1 MTIGIPKE
9 VKTDEF
15 RVGATPSNISSLI
28 GDGHKVFIQSG
39 AGEGS
44 GFSDKE
50 YIKLGAT
57 IVESAEI
64 LYNKSTLI
72 VKVKEPQ
79 PCEYDLLSETHTLF
93 CYLHLAPL
101 KELTSV
107 LMEKKVCAIAYE
119 TVAIPAQNQLPLL
132 KPMSEIAGKMAPI
145 VAAYHLSRYQGG
157 EGILIGGAV
166 GVPPAN
172 VLIIGAGNAGF
183 NAAKIAVGVGADVTV
198 VNRSTPKLEQ
208 LQNIL
213 PYVKTSVY
221 SPKTLNK
228 LLQDADVV
236 ISTVLIH
243 GGAAAPKL
251 ITRKQLKQMKKG
263 SIIVDITIDQGGI
276 CETSRPTTHTNPIFI
291 EEGVLH
297 YCVAN
302 MPGAYPKTATVALT
316 NATLPYIRKLAN
328 EGIINAIKND
338 PSLAF
343 GVNIF
348 KGVITNRAVAQE
360 LGFKFK
366 ALETI
371 LKNINPR
378 E

>member
-9 VKTDEF
+9 IKTDEF
-15 RVGATPSNISSLI
+15 RVGATPFNVALLVE
-28 GDGHKVFIQSG
+28 DGHKVYVQSG
-39 AGEGS
+39 AGVGS

-50 YIKLGAT
+50 YVDAGAA
-57 IVESAEI
+57 IVASAKI

-79 PCEYDLLSETHTLF
+79 PSEYNLLNETHTLF

-107 LMEKKVCAIAYE
+107 LMEKQVCAIAYE
-119 TVAIPAQNQLPLL
+119 TVTIPEQNQLPLL
-132 KPMSEIAGKMAPI
+132 KPMSEIAGKMATI
-145 VAAYHLSRYQGG
+145 VAAYHLSRYQGA

-183 NAAKIAVGVGADVTV
+183 NAAKIAVGMGADVTV
-198 VNRSTPKLEQ
+198 VNRSTPKLEH
-208 LQNIL
+208 LQNFL
-213 PYVKTSVY
+213 PCIKTSVY
-221 SPKTLNK
+221 SSDALNK
-228 LLQDADVV
+228 LLLDADIV
-236 ISTVLIH
+236 IGTVLIH

-251 ITRKQLKQMKKG
+251 ITRDMLKKMKKG

-328 EGIINAIKND
+328 DGTINAIKND
-338 PSLAF
+338 PALAF
-343 GVNIF
+343 GVNVF
-348 KGVITNRAVAQE
+348 KGVVTNSAVAKEQ
-360 LGFKFK
+360 GFEFK
-366 ALETI
+366 PLDT
-371 LKNINPR
+371 LL
-378 E
+378 